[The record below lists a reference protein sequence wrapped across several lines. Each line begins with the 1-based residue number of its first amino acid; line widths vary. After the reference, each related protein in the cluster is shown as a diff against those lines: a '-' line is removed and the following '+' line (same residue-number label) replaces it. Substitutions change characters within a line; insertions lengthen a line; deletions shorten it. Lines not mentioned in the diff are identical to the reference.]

1 MRCSHRPQMTIWRML
16 VEYGLRLRACA
27 RTCTHTD
34 ICNSYCFSTAT
45 IVLWTPLHVTIYVH
59 CLSRFF
65 PDSLYTEKPAA
76 PQLCQTQSTAWHNC
90 TAVYQVHILT
100 TFTAPTHVH
109 SFRWGIIPHDLLQ
122 QNCSRTERKELCI
135 VRKPGCDFWENGR

>member
-1 MRCSHRPQMTIWRML
+1 MFNNLSRKSCRLRHNVKKMRCSHRPQMTIWRMR

-27 RTCTHTD
+27 PTCTHTQTYV
-34 ICNSYCFSTAT
+34 IVIAFPRQELFCERPSMLRYTYTA
-45 IVLWTPLHVTIYVH
+45 
-59 CLSRFF
+59 CLVFF

-90 TAVYQVHILT
+90 TAVCQVHILT

-122 QNCSRTERKELCI
+122 QNCSRT
-135 VRKPGCDFWENGR
+135 